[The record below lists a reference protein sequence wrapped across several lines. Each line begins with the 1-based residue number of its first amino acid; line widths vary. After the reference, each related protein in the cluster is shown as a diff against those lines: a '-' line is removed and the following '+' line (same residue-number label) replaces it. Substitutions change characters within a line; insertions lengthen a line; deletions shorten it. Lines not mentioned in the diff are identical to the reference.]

1 MKKLQNNNL
10 ERGKYM
16 SPLFVI
22 VLFFIP
28 YIVLTWSYGRSL
40 KELEESYNNLNGLH
54 DNYVEISTK
63 KYDNVTKFYENVIT
77 LKDMQINK
85 NLNEISKL
93 KKEINMLENNLLLPL
108 GEFEATAYDLSI
120 QSCGKPKSSRGYG
133 ITTNGTSI
141 ARHSRESAMT
151 IAVDPNI
158 IPLGTKVYIEFPEQ
172 FKYLNGIYTANDTG
186 SAIKGKVIDVFMGDF
201 QQDTTSET
209 VWEFGRRKVKVYKVL
224 NEKNK

>member
-1 MKKLQNNNL
+1 MTIQKNTIDKLYKEQ
-10 ERGKYM
+10 EYIKKYM
-16 SPLFVI
+16 DD
-22 VLFFIP
+22 
-28 YIVLTWSYGRSL
+28 
-40 KELEESYNNLNGLH
+40 K
-54 DNYVEISTK
+54 
-63 KYDNVTKFYENVIT
+63 
-77 LKDMQINK
+77 
-85 NLNEISKL
+85 
-93 KKEINMLENNLLLPL
+93 MLIPL

-133 ITTNGTSI
+133 ITANGTNL

-186 SAIKGKVIDVFMGDF
+186 SAIKGKIIDVFMGDF
-201 QQDTTSET
+201 QQDTTSDE

>member
-1 MKKLQNNNL
+1 MIN
-10 ERGKYM
+10 
-16 SPLFVI
+16 
-22 VLFFIP
+22 
-28 YIVLTWSYGRSL
+28 
-40 KELEESYNNLNGLH
+40 
-54 DNYVEISTK
+54 VEISTK
-63 KYDNVTKFYENVIT
+63 KYDNATKFYENVIT
-77 LKDMQINK
+77 LKDIQINK

-120 QSCGKPKSSRGYG
+120 QSCGKSRASRGYG
-133 ITTNGTSI
+133 ITANGTNI

>member
-1 MKKLQNNNL
+1 MKPNNIQNTHKEGYYLN
-10 ERGKYM
+10 
-16 SPLFVI
+16 PLFVTLLI
-22 VLFFIP
+22 IGLCIAMA
-28 YIVLTWSYGRSL
+28 SYYG
-40 KELEESYNNLNGLH
+40 KELDKLDKQIQQLTETHNTLEELLRKKHSAAVDYYEGLIAIQR
-54 DNYVEISTK
+54 DT
-63 KYDNVTKFYENVIT
+63 
-77 LKDMQINK
+77 INK
-85 NLNEISKL
+85 LY
-93 KKEINMLENNLLLPL
+93 KEKEYMNDKVLLPL

-133 ITTNGTSI
+133 ITANGTSI
-141 ARHSRESAMT
+141 AGHSRESAMT

-186 SAIKGKVIDVFMGDF
+186 SAIKGKIIDVFMGDF